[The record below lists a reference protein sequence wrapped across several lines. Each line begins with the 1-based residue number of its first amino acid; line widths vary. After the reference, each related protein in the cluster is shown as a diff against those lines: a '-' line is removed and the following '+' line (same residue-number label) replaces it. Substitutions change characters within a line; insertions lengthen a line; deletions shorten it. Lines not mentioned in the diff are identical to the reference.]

1 MTMTGSERPLVGV
14 GVVIVRD
21 GKILLIKRRNEPGK
35 GLWAVPGGKVEYGET
50 LRDAAVREVKEET
63 GLDIVVGPLIW
74 SGESISAHGHLVL
87 IDFLGSVLGGE
98 LAASDDA
105 EQALW
110 VDVEK
115 ANELALTPTMHDLLA
130 ELEEARP

>member
-1 MTMTGSERPLVGV
+1 MTGSDRPLVGV
-14 GVVIVRD
+14 GVAIVRD

>member
-1 MTMTGSERPLVGV
+1 MTMIGSERPFVGV
-14 GVVIVRD
+14 GVAIVRD
-21 GKILLIKRRNEPGK
+21 GQILLVKRRNEPGK

-50 LRDAAVREVKEET
+50 LRDAAAREVKEET
-63 GLDIVVGPLIW
+63 GLDVVVRSLIW
-74 SGESISAHGHLVL
+74 SGESISTHGHIVL

-115 ANELALTPTMHDLLA
+115 VHELPLTPTMHDLL
-130 ELEEARP
+130 EALP

>member
-1 MTMTGSERPLVGV
+1 MTMIGSERPRVGV
-14 GVVIVRD
+14 GVAIVRD
-21 GKILLIKRRNEPGK
+21 GQILLVKRRNEPGK

-50 LRDAAVREVKEET
+50 LRDAAAREVKEET
-63 GLDIVVGPLIW
+63 GLDVVVGPLIW
-74 SGESISAHGHLVL
+74 SGESIGAHGHIVL

-105 EQALW
+105 EQVLW

-115 ANELALTPTMHDLLA
+115 ADELALTPTMHDLLA
-130 ELEEARP
+130 KLEETLP

>member
-1 MTMTGSERPLVGV
+1 MTMTGSDRPLVGV
-14 GVVIVRD
+14 GVAIVRD

-74 SGESISAHGHLVL
+74 SGESISVHGHLVL

>member
-1 MTMTGSERPLVGV
+1 MTGSDRPLVGV
-14 GVVIVRD
+14 GVAIVRD

-74 SGESISAHGHLVL
+74 SGESISVHGHLVL

>member
-1 MTMTGSERPLVGV
+1 MIGSERPFVGV
-14 GVVIVRD
+14 GVAIVRD
-21 GKILLIKRRNEPGK
+21 GQILLVKRRNEPGK

-50 LRDAAVREVKEET
+50 LRDAAAREVKEET
-63 GLDIVVGPLIW
+63 GLDVVVGSLIW
-74 SGESISAHGHLVL
+74 SGESISTHGHIVL

-105 EQALW
+105 ERALW

-115 ANELALTPTMHDLLA
+115 VHELPLTPTMHDLL
-130 ELEEARP
+130 EALP

>member
-1 MTMTGSERPLVGV
+1 MTMTGSDRPLVGV
-14 GVVIVRD
+14 GVAIVRD

-50 LRDAAVREVKEET
+50 LRDAAAREVKEET
-63 GLDIVVGPLIW
+63 GLDIAVGPLIW

-87 IDFLGSVLGGE
+87 IDFLGSVLGGQ

-115 ANELALTPTMHDLLA
+115 AKELALTPTMHDLLA
-130 ELEEARP
+130 ELEEAGP